1 MQIGASRV
9 ITITSVALLVG
20 VAILG
25 FVLFQ
30 NKNKLDPAVEQAIE
44 HANCEAAKDQEV
56 CRFLAVW
63 ELGQSYTLNATENKN
78 DKSTN
83 FSLVNSGDDFHLSV
97 EGEQPRQTVGLN
109 GTIYALIGEKWYQQ
123 ELGDASKGDYRE
135 SSQFNFLNKN
145 NVDNFSA
152 AGQEK
157 CLQAECL
164 RYEVNGQE
172 NNITVWFDKQ
182 NYKLHRV
189 LVRNDSGYS
198 YNAILN
204 YDNPAE
210 ITAPDN
216 AQQTAS
222 GQHILPG
229 GVQIS
234 AAQTTS
240 PSQASDNTTD
250 DLPAT
255 GDSGDPEEYRQWLRQ
270 RQ

>member
-1 MQIGASRV
+1 MQIGASRI
-9 ITITSVALLVG
+9 ITIVSVTLLVG
-20 VAILG
+20 VAVFG

-30 NKNKLDPAVEQAIE
+30 NKNKLDPAIKQAIE

-63 ELGQSYTLNATENKN
+63 ELGQNYTLNATENKN
-78 DKSTN
+78 GQSTN
-83 FSLVNSGDDFHLSV
+83 FNLVNSGDDFHLSV

-123 ELGDASKGDYRE
+123 ELGDAPKAEYRE
-135 SSQFNFLNKN
+135 SNQFSFLNKN

-152 AGQEK
+152 GGQEK
-157 CLQAECL
+157 CLQAECW

-172 NNITVWFDKQ
+172 NSVTVWFDKQ
-182 NYKLHRV
+182 NYSLHRV

-198 YNAILN
+198 YNAILS

-210 ITAPDN
+210 ITAPDA
-216 AQQTAS
+216 AQQVAS
-222 GQHILPG
+222 GQQILPG

-234 AAQTTS
+234 AAQTTT
-240 PSQASDNTTD
+240 PSQTPANNTD
-250 DLPAT
+250 ILPAT
-255 GDSGDPEEYRQWLRQ
+255 GDSGDPEDYRQWLRQ

>member
-1 MQIGASRV
+1 MQNGASRIV
-9 ITITSVALLVG
+9 TIISVALLVG

-30 NKNKLDPAVEQAIE
+30 NKNKLDPAVQQAIE
-44 HANCEAAKDQEV
+44 HANCEAAKDEEV

-63 ELGQSYTLNATENKN
+63 ELGQGYTLNATENKN

-83 FSLVNSGDDFHLSV
+83 FSLVNSGDDFHLTV

-123 ELGDASKGDYRE
+123 ELDDKDKKSEYRE
-135 SSQFNFLNKN
+135 SSQFSFLNKN
-145 NVDNFSA
+145 NIDNFSS
-152 AGQEK
+152 AGEEK
-157 CLQAECL
+157 CLQSDCL
-164 RYEVNGQE
+164 RYDVEGQK
-172 NNITVWFDKQ
+172 NNITIWFDKQ
-182 NYKLHRV
+182 KYNLHRI

-198 YNAILN
+198 YNATLS

-216 AQQTAS
+216 AHKVANEQQ
-222 GQHILPG
+222 ILPG
-229 GVQIS
+229 GTQIS
-234 AAQTTS
+234 TAQTTVPAQS
-240 PSQASDNTTD
+240 STGS
-250 DLPAT
+250 LPAT
-255 GDSGDPEEYRQWLRQ
+255 GDSGDSEEYKLWLRQ